1 MITMHVSHG
10 IEWTGTDDRDFGWR
24 DGRYMMC
31 LGHSG
36 CEHIHLD
43 VLLVLDDI
51 LRNLEPE
58 LLAQLV
64 IILGHISID
73 FRKLQVA
80 FLQCEVNA
88 VLPQAHLRVD
98 MHARLRSASLLA

>member
-1 MITMHVSHG
+1 MITMHVSCG
-10 IEWTGTDDRDFGWR
+10 IEWTGTGDRDFGWR

-36 CEHIHLD
+36 CEHVHLD

-51 LRNLEPE
+51 LRNLEPQ

-64 IILGHISID
+64 IVFRHIRVDLRQLKI
-73 FRKLQVA
+73 
-80 FLQCEVNA
+80 
-88 VLPQAHLRVD
+88 VLLESKVDAALIQTHLRIY
-98 MHARLRSASLLA
+98 MHARLGPPRLLA